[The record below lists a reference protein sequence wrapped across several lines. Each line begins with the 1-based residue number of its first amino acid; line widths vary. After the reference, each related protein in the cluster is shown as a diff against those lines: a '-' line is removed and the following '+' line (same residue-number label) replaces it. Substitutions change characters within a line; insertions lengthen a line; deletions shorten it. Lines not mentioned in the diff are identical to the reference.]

1 MNVTKLIVGGFKSI
15 RERTEIPIAPLTFLF
30 GPNSAGKSAV
40 LLALNTIR
48 EKLSEQNRDEPE
60 FVRILRLTVQGPEA
74 YSYQA
79 PRSSE
84 DAEPVRHAVTLG
96 VEIDAFPADAT
107 AGCDEGMDAPRA
119 MALERFWALD
129 KACVGLVFV
138 EATRGMQFA
147 SEITV
152 DGKELVNFVDATTV
166 SIQNQSATEQLDPP
180 PVANDRGH
188 WRSISKYWGA
198 VFLSLDHSFWGSS
211 ELASLL
217 KTLVQLATDAK
228 CEFIR
233 KTLYLDGTTLV
244 IRAPTR
250 LFHVDGWGRHIDLS
264 QLCDVLSPGTDST
277 QHPMVRE
284 EVLNAIPFVDSAC
297 TAVSFLVRQL
307 RYIATREL
315 DVFQVAG
322 DRKILHEDDT
332 ATELDVTHTAGRGA
346 RIKDYAAWLGVV
358 RGGRDV
364 VAAKAMEA
372 AEAID
377 DFVNDSLRLDFFAG
391 RRYQVKP
398 EVMHITVVGLLE
410 REPDNDSFAERLK
423 VNLFLEDSNGRHLD
437 FSEVGSG
444 VSYVMP
450 VLVSLWGTN
459 RSWIE
464 QPELHLHPA
473 AQCELGDVVIR
484 AFNRGRFSI
493 IETHSEHMLLRVLKR
508 VRKTVSGSADDPE
521 LKCLPET
528 LSVLYFEPLADGSTS
543 IRQLRVSR
551 GGDFMDRWP
560 DGFFE
565 ERDRELFDE

>member
-1 MNVTKLIVGGFKSI
+1 MTKLIVGGFKSI

-40 LLALNTIR
+40 LLALNTLR
-48 EKLSEQNRDEPE
+48 EKLSEQKDTDYEW
-60 FVRILRLTVQGPEA
+60 FRIVMLSLRGQA
-74 YSYQA
+74 AHSYRH

-96 VEIDAFPADAT
+96 VEIDSFPADAT

-119 MALERFWALD
+119 MALERFWTLD
-129 KACVGLVFV
+129 KADVRLEFV
-138 EATRGMQFA
+138 EATSGMQFA

-166 SIQNQSATEQLDPP
+166 SIQNQSATEQLDSSPA
-180 PVANDRGH
+180 VNDRGH

-228 CEFIR
+228 CEFVR

-322 DRKILHEDDT
+322 DRKILQEDDT
-332 ATELDVTHTAGRGA
+332 ATELDVTQTAGRGA

-560 DGFFE
+560 GGFFE

>member
-1 MNVTKLIVGGFKSI
+1 MTKLIVGGFKSI

-40 LLALNTIR
+40 LLALNTLR
-48 EKLSEQNRDEPE
+48 EKLSEQKDTDYEW
-60 FVRILRLTVQGPEA
+60 FRIVMLSLRGQA
-74 YSYQA
+74 AHSYRH

-96 VEIDAFPADAT
+96 VEIDSFPADAT
-107 AGCDEGMDAPRA
+107 TGCDEGMDAPRA
-119 MALERFWALD
+119 MALERFWTLD
-129 KACVGLVFV
+129 KADVRLEFV
-138 EATRGMQFA
+138 EATSGMQFA

-166 SIQNQSATEQLDPP
+166 SIQNQSATEQLDSSPA
-180 PVANDRGH
+180 VNDRGH

-228 CEFIR
+228 CEFVR

-322 DRKILHEDDT
+322 DRKILQEDDT
-332 ATELDVTHTAGRGA
+332 ATELDVTQTAGRGA

-560 DGFFE
+560 GGFFE

>member
-1 MNVTKLIVGGFKSI
+1 MTKLIVGGFKSI

-84 DAEPVRHAVTLG
+84 DAEPVRHAVTSG

-217 KTLVQLATDAK
+217 KT
-228 CEFIR
+228 
-233 KTLYLDGTTLV
+233 
-244 IRAPTR
+244 
-250 LFHVDGWGRHIDLS
+250 
-264 QLCDVLSPGTDST
+264 
-277 QHPMVRE
+277 
-284 EVLNAIPFVDSAC
+284 
-297 TAVSFLVRQL
+297 
-307 RYIATREL
+307 
-315 DVFQVAG
+315 
-322 DRKILHEDDT
+322 
-332 ATELDVTHTAGRGA
+332 
-346 RIKDYAAWLGVV
+346 
-358 RGGRDV
+358 
-364 VAAKAMEA
+364 
-372 AEAID
+372 
-377 DFVNDSLRLDFFAG
+377 
-391 RRYQVKP
+391 
-398 EVMHITVVGLLE
+398 
-410 REPDNDSFAERLK
+410 
-423 VNLFLEDSNGRHLD
+423 
-437 FSEVGSG
+437 
-444 VSYVMP
+444 
-450 VLVSLWGTN
+450 
-459 RSWIE
+459 
-464 QPELHLHPA
+464 
-473 AQCELGDVVIR
+473 
-484 AFNRGRFSI
+484 
-493 IETHSEHMLLRVLKR
+493 
-508 VRKTVSGSADDPE
+508 
-521 LKCLPET
+521 
-528 LSVLYFEPLADGSTS
+528 
-543 IRQLRVSR
+543 
-551 GGDFMDRWP
+551 
-560 DGFFE
+560 
-565 ERDRELFDE
+565 

>member
-1 MNVTKLIVGGFKSI
+1 MTKLIVGGFKSI

-152 DGKELVNFVDATTV
+152 DGKELVNLVDATTV

-322 DRKILHEDDT
+322 DRKILQEDDT
-332 ATELDVTHTAGRGA
+332 ATELDVTQTAGRGA

-560 DGFFE
+560 GGFFE